1 MLINRRF
8 CMFKPSRYAPL
19 FVLLLIATALLPVL
33 PASADSRAY
42 TSHAAIII
50 ASDVDF
56 TAANGMTAGTGTSAD
71 PYVISG
77 WEIPAGSANA
87 ISISGTTSYFKITG
101 CKLTGASNVGNGVAL
116 SNVQNGKVE
125 SSVFE
130 NLANGIALAANTHI
144 DASLNTFTNDVTGIA
159 VSGGSGSHIF
169 SNTFSTGATGIALS
183 SAHGSEIN
191 LNLFNTVVSGINIAS
206 TDTTK
211 VHHNQFEKG
220 GTAISIASSG
230 TITINNNEFMNQT
243 SNAISI
249 GTVDAGIVIYYND
262 FKNNN
267 AGSKQAATSSTT
279 AMFYNSTLSKGNYWS
294 DWTSPD
300 ANSDGIVDQP
310 YVVTATK
317 ASDNFPLTSP
327 LIGAPTIQPLTT
339 SLSADKLN
347 GTAPLLVTFTVTTSG
362 GTGPYT
368 NNITYGDGKSGASL
382 TYTYGSGGTFVA
394 SVKVMDSKGATKVSN
409 SVSIILIAQLEVTIS
424 TTTKT
429 GKVPLAVGFTSNV
442 KGGVAPY
449 NYTWEFGDGKTSN
462 EANPSHVFKN
472 QGIIVTKLTVRD
484 SKGTTKSE
492 TVNIVALKQPS
503 IPKGFIPGFE
513 TPVLVISLVAALVL
527 VWRRKAN

>member
-1 MLINRRF
+1 MVINRRVY
-8 CMFKPSRYAPL
+8 MNKTSRYVPL
-19 FVLLLIATALLPVL
+19 FVLLLIATAFLPVL

-42 TSHAAIII
+42 TSHAAIVI

-56 TAANGMTAGTGTSAD
+56 TAANGMTAGTGSSAD
-71 PYVISG
+71 PYIISG
-77 WEIPAGSANA
+77 WEIPAGNGNA

-116 SNVQNGKVE
+116 SGVQNGKVE

-130 NLANGIALAANTHI
+130 NLTDGIAIAANTHI
-144 DASLNTFTNDVTGIA
+144 DASLNTFTNDVTGVA

-169 SNTFSTGATGIALS
+169 SNTFNTGATGIALA
-183 SAHGSEIN
+183 SAHGAEVN
-191 LNLFNTVVSGINIAS
+191 LNKFNTMVSGINIAS

-211 VHHNQFEKG
+211 IHHNQFEKG

-230 TITINNNEFMNQT
+230 TIAINNNEFMNQT

-262 FKNNN
+262 FKNNHP
-267 AGSKQAATSSTT
+267 GSSQAATSATNV
-279 AMFYNSTLSKGNYWS
+279 MFYNSTLSKGNYWS

-310 YVVTATK
+310 YVVTAGK

-339 SLSADKLN
+339 SLSVDKHN
-347 GTAPLLVTFTVTTSG
+347 GTAPLLVTFTAITSG

-368 NNITYGDGKSGASL
+368 HNITYGDGASSATL
-382 TYTYGSGGTFVA
+382 THTYGSGGTFVA
-394 SVKVMDSKGATKVSN
+394 FDTVKDSKGATKVSN
-409 SVSIILIAQLEVTIS
+409 SVSISLIAQLNVTIG

-429 GKVPLAVGFTSNV
+429 GKVPLAVGFSSSV

-462 EANPSHVFKN
+462 EANPAHVFKN
-472 QGIIVTKLTVRD
+472 QGIFTTKLTVRD
-484 SKGTTKSE
+484 SKGTTKDE
-492 TVNIVALKQPS
+492 TVRIVAVKASL
-503 IPKGFIPGFE
+503 PKGFIPGFE
-513 TPVLVISLVAALVL
+513 TPILVISLVAALVL
-527 VWRRKAN
+527 VWRKKTN